1 MSSQFNT
8 DGMFTIPNSNQPITM
23 NALESIECAIAFDVR
38 DWSEDRRSAWI
49 YGIIFGWGDG
59 DEFDATKEICKK
71 FGWDKDDIKRIRIFH
86 EQWEWAKRLIEKKM
100 EGTGW
105 TR

>member
-8 DGMFTIPNSNQPITM
+8 DGMLTFPDSKQPITM

-49 YGIIFGWGDG
+49 YGIILGWDDG
-59 DEFDATKEICKK
+59 DEFDASKEICKK
-71 FGWDKDDIKRIRIFH
+71 FSWDKDDIKRIKMFH
-86 EQWEWAKRLIEKKM
+86 KQWEWAKRLIEEKM
-100 EGTGW
+100 EEQDGIH
-105 TR
+105 